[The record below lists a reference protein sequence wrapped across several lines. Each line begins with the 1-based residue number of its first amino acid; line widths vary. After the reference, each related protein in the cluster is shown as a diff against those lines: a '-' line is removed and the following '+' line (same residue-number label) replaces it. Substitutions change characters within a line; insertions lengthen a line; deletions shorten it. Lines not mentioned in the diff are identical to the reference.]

1 MPMDVAYAYPVST
14 ASNASNPSITGVTD
28 ELDSTLPSQIFLAAI
43 KKTWTH
49 VPNTP
54 DEAIALYR
62 YVVKSQVE
70 PAIAALLKEC
80 GANLT
85 EPEQAHVAANVKT
98 VPLVKKGCCW

>member
-1 MPMDVAYAYPVST
+1 MAYPVSVST
-14 ASNASNPSITGVTD
+14 PASTTNITGVTD
-28 ELDSTLPSQIFLAAI
+28 EVDATLPSQIFLAAI

-62 YVVKSQVE
+62 YVMKSQVE

-80 GANLT
+80 STNLT
-85 EPEQAHVAANVKT
+85 ESEQAHVAANVKT
-98 VPLVKKGCCW
+98 VPVVKKGCCW

>member
-1 MPMDVAYAYPVST
+1 MAYPVS
-14 ASNASNPSITGVTD
+14 APAPIANITSVTD
-28 ELDSTLPSQIFLAAI
+28 ELDLSLPSQIFLAAI

-62 YVVKSQVE
+62 YVMKSQIE
-70 PAIAALLKEC
+70 PAIAGLLKETTT
-80 GANLT
+80 NLT
-85 EPEQAHVAANVKT
+85 EPEQAHVAANVKE

>member
-1 MPMDVAYAYPVST
+1 MSVPDTT
-14 ASNASNPSITGVTD
+14 ASTINDIYSS
-28 ELDSTLPSQIFLAAI
+28 LPSQIFMTAI
-43 KKTWTH
+43 RKTWTH

-62 YVVKSQVE
+62 YTMKSQIE

-85 EPEQAHVAANVKT
+85 EPEQAHVAANVKESPP
-98 VPLVKKGCCW
+98 VVKKGC

>member
-1 MPMDVAYAYPVST
+1 MAYPVS
-14 ASNASNPSITGVTD
+14 ASASAANITGVTD
-28 ELDSTLPSQIFLAAI
+28 ESDPSLPSQIFLAAI

-62 YVVKSQVE
+62 YVMKSQVE

-80 GANLT
+80 STNLT
-85 EPEQAHVAANVKT
+85 EPEQAHVAANVKET
-98 VPLVKKGCCW
+98 VPLVKKGWC

>member
-1 MPMDVAYAYPVST
+1 MSVPATNV
-14 ASNASNPSITGVTD
+14 TGVTD
-28 ELDSTLPSQIFLAAI
+28 DVDTSLPSQIFLSAI
-43 KKTWTH
+43 RKTWTH

-62 YVVKSQVE
+62 YTMKSQIE

-85 EPEQAHVAANVKT
+85 EPEQAHVAANVKEV
-98 VPLVKKGCCW
+98 VPPVVKKGCW

>member
-1 MPMDVAYAYPVST
+1 MAYPVSVSAPT
-14 ASNASNPSITGVTD
+14 SNITGVTD
-28 ELDSTLPSQIFLAAI
+28 EVDATLPSQIFLAAI

-62 YVVKSQVE
+62 YVMKSQVE

-80 GANLT
+80 STNLT
-85 EPEQAHVAANVKT
+85 ESEQAHVAVNVKT
-98 VPLVKKGCCW
+98 VPVVKKGCCW

>member
-1 MPMDVAYAYPVST
+1 MAYPVPVST
-14 ASNASNPSITGVTD
+14 PASTTNITGVTD
-28 ELDSTLPSQIFLAAI
+28 ELDATLPSQIFLAAI

-62 YVVKSQVE
+62 YVMKSQVE

-80 GANLT
+80 STNLT
-85 EPEQAHVAANVKT
+85 EPEQAHVEANVKV
-98 VPLVKKGCCW
+98 VPLVKKSCCW